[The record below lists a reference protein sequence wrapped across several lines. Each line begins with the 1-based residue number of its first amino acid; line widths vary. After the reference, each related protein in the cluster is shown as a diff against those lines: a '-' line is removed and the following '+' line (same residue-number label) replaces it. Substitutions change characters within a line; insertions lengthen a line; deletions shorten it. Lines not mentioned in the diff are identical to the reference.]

1 MGMPVMT
8 MDSKVKGLFGYIQD
22 VREEYPPLHFDQL
35 RDTTQ
40 TSIQVANAATRWK
53 ATNAQYDFT
62 AITVLVSLPDRV
74 KPAEISILSIR
85 PYK

>member
-1 MGMPVMT
+1 MMQFGPQRRKIWMGMPVMT

-53 ATNAQYDFT
+53 ATNATTPY
-62 AITVLVSLPDRV
+62 SLC
-74 KPAEISILSIR
+74 
-85 PYK
+85 